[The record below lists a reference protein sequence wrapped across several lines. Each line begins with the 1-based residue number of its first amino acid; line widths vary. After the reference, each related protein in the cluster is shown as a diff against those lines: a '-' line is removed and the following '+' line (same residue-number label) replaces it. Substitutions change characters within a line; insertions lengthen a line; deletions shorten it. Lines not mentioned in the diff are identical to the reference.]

1 MEEKVWIFLYIYYVI
16 RVVYFYIVIDLIV
29 EVFFRS
35 FVRFIV
41 RRGLLLK
48 IVLDNG
54 SVFKFVFR

>member
-1 MEEKVWIFLYIYYVI
+1 MEEKVWIFLYKYYVI